1 MSDDLYMTLG
11 PHEMPFVLDVSDS
24 GTVTEHA
31 GFDVYRPKD
40 AEGPLPAAIIVPGPV
55 PELVPFRPYRWPLF
69 AGYGR
74 LMASRGVVG
83 VVLNLPYHNVTDA
96 VRVSET
102 MAGVVESVRGL
113 DEVDGDRVALWGVSG
128 GALVLGTWFAESPPW
143 LRCLAMTYPLLGA
156 PTERLRPGRPLV
168 VTRVGQEQPDMQAE
182 VDRFLSHAVA
192 NGVAVQV
199 IDVPNGHHG
208 FDIADH
214 TDESRKAVRQAEELV
229 VGYLTR

>member
-1 MSDDLYMTLG
+1 
-11 PHEMPFVLDVSDS
+11 
-24 GTVTEHA
+24 
-31 GFDVYRPKD
+31 
-40 AEGPLPAAIIVPGPV
+40 
-55 PELVPFRPYRWPLF
+55 
-69 AGYGR
+69 
-74 LMASRGVVG
+74 
-83 VVLNLPYHNVTDA
+83 
-96 VRVSET
+96 
-102 MAGVVESVRGL
+102 
-113 DEVDGDRVALWGVSG
+113 
-128 GALVLGTWFAESPPW
+128 
-143 LRCLAMTYPLLGA
+143 
-156 PTERLRPGRPLV
+156 V